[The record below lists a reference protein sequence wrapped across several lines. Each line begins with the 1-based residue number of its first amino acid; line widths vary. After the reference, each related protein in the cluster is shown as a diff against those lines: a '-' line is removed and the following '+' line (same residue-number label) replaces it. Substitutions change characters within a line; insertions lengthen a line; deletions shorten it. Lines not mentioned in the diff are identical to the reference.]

1 MKDYYEVLGV
11 EKGASQDDIKRAFRK
26 LATKYHPDKKTG
38 DEARF
43 KEISEAY
50 AVLSDQKK
58 RAEYDMHGR
67 SFNGGGGGQGFG
79 GFGGFDFNGAQN
91 GQGFEFDLNDI
102 FQGFG
107 DIFGGGGGGSAK
119 ARGRDISIDIEL
131 SLKESVF
138 GANRKVLLTKNTTC
152 DICTGSGAAPGS
164 SMQTCTTCNGNGK
177 IRETRQSILGSFATV
192 RPCTACHGKG
202 QISKEKCTA
211 CKGHGV
217 YKKEEEIAL
226 TIPAGIEHGEMI
238 RLAGRGEAVQAGAS
252 GDLYVKIHV
261 TPHKTIKR
269 DGFNLRTDLLIKL
282 TDALLGAS
290 YDIET
295 FDGSVSIKIPEG
307 IKNGEVLRIRHK
319 GVGSGSN
326 RGDFLVRVLIDI
338 PHKLSRSARKLVEE
352 LRKEGV

>member
-58 RAEYDMHGR
+58 RAEYDTHGR
-67 SFNGGGGGQGFG
+67 SGNGGGGQGFG
-79 GFGGFDFNGAQN
+79 GFDFTGAQN
-91 GQGFEFDLNDI
+91 GQGFDFDLNDI

-107 DIFGGGGGGSAK
+107 DIFGGGQGATK
-119 ARGRDISIDIEL
+119 TRGRDISIDIEL

-138 GANRKVLLTKNTTC
+138 GANRKVLLTKNATC
-152 DICTGSGAAPGS
+152 EVCTGSGAAPGS
-164 SMQTCTTCNGNGK
+164 GMQTCATCNGNGK

-192 RPCTACHGKG
+192 RGCTVCNGKG
-202 QISKEKCTA
+202 QVPKEKCGH
-211 CKGHGV
+211 CKGHGIR
-217 YKKEEEIAL
+217 KKEEEIAL
-226 TIPAGIEHGEMI
+226 NIPAGIEHGEMI
-238 RLAGRGEAVQAGAS
+238 RLAGRGEAVQAGIN

-269 DGFNLRTDLLIKL
+269 DGMHLRTDLTIKL

-290 YDIET
+290 SNVET

-307 IKNGEVLRIRHK
+307 IKNGEVLRIRQK
-319 GVGSGSN
+319 GVGNGSN

-352 LRKEGV
+352 LRKEGI